1 MTHPEGLTFGEESPE
16 ADVVE
21 QLTPVE
27 DRDDDTWRDAD
38 RVTAAK
44 DWDATEADLIEQAID
59 VPDDEADFER

>member
-1 MTHPEGLTFGEESPE
+1 MTHPEGLAVEGAE

-27 DRDDDTWRDAD
+27 DRDDDDTWRDAD

-44 DWDATEADLIEQAID
+44 DWHANEADLIEQAID
-59 VPDDEADFER
+59 VPEDEADFDR